1 MSGRPTSAAELRRA
15 FVKFFVDHG
24 HFAEKSASLVP
35 QDPTVLFTIAGM
47 VPFKPYLLGDEV
59 APHPR
64 VTSVQKCLRAGG
76 KHNDLDAVGT
86 NSRSLTFFEMLGNWS
101 FGDYFKEEAI
111 PLAWELI
118 TEVLGVDGDRIW
130 VTVHDDDD
138 VSAAIWLDEVGFPAA
153 RLQRTGEENWWQM
166 ADVGPCGP
174 DSELFFDKGAAY
186 GSGGGPAHGAEERY
200 VELWNL
206 VFMLYDQKADGSLV
220 ELPRRNVDTGAGLER
235 VLGVLEGVDSV
246 FETDVLFPLVDKAQS
261 LTGRRYGA
269 DPATDVSLRILA
281 DHARAMTFLVGDG
294 VMPSNEGRGYVLRRI
309 IRRAALRAFR
319 LGLDRGVVAP
329 LAETV
334 ATIMGDDYPDLRDDA
349 DLTQEILSREED
361 RFRQT
366 LRSGFSMLE
375 EELARG
381 EGVVPGDVAFR
392 LHDTYGFPIEL
403 TREVAEERG
412 RSVDDAGFEAA
423 MAEQRERGREAGR
436 RTDAADERLAAY
448 RDLVHRLGTTR
459 FSGYETTEDI
469 GTVLAVLPAEGPA
482 ESDGSRGDG
491 AGAPAGGGEPAGRRA
506 EVFLDRTPF
515 YAEAGGQVGDTGEL
529 HTSSGRARVTD
540 TTYALPGLIRH
551 HVVIVEGDIS
561 PGEEATAVVD
571 AERRDAIR
579 RNHTGTHL
587 LHWALREVL
596 GPHVAQQGSLVAPD
610 RLRFDFSHY
619 SPLSEAETERVEDL
633 VNAEVLRNQAVHTL
647 ETTKAAADARGAIA
661 FFDEKYGEVVRVV
674 EAGAHSVELCGGT
687 HVGTLG
693 MIGPLRIVSESS
705 IGANTRRIFAL
716 TGSGSIEWM
725 KAQERLLAR
734 AAELLRT
741 APGELPERIEGL
753 RQRVLASEDE
763 LAAVWSRQLAEEAER
778 LAEGGTDGMV
788 VARRDGLSRERLR
801 QLAIAVRDRPGQRA
815 AVLIGIPDEGRGVA
829 LVAAVARGG
838 DLVASEL
845 LREAAKVVG
854 GGGGNDPEVAVAGG
868 RDVAR
873 IDEALGVV
881 RAKLGLVG
889 R

>member
-1 MSGRPTSAAELRRA
+1 MSGRPTSAPEVRRA
-15 FVKFFVDHG
+15 FLDFFERHG
-24 HFAEKSASLVP
+24 HHAEKSASLIP

-59 APHPR
+59 PPHQR

-101 FGDYFKEEAI
+101 FGDYFKDLAI

-118 TEVLGVDGDRIW
+118 TEVLGVDGDRLW
-130 VTVHDDDD
+130 VTVHNDDDE
-138 VSAAIWLDEVGFPAA
+138 SAAIWVDQVGFPEA
-153 RLQRTGEENWWQM
+153 RLQRLGEDNWWQM

-174 DSELFFDKGAAY
+174 DSELFFDKGDTY
-186 GSGGGPAHGAEERY
+186 GAGGGPARGAEERY

-206 VFMLYDQKADGSLV
+206 VFMVYDQKPDGSLV

-235 VLGVLEGVDSV
+235 VLGVLQGVDSV
-246 FETDVLFPLVDKAQS
+246 FETDVLFPLIEVAQS
-261 LTGRRYGA
+261 LTGRRYGD

-319 LGLDRGVVAP
+319 LGVERAVTAP
-329 LAETV
+329 LAEAVT
-334 ATIMGDDYPDLRDDA
+334 ATMGEAYPELRRNA
-349 DLTQEILSREED
+349 DLTQAILSREED
-361 RFRQT
+361 RFRKT
-366 LRSGFSMLE
+366 LSAGSSMLE
-375 EELARG
+375 EVLAGG
-381 EGVVPGDVAFR
+381 EDVVAGSVAFR
-392 LHDTYGFPIEL
+392 LHDTYGFPIDL
-403 TREVAEERG
+403 TREVAAERG
-412 RSVDDAGFEAA
+412 RTVDDAGFEEE
-423 MAEQRERGREAGR
+423 MQKQRERGREAGQR
-436 RTDAADERLAAY
+436 IDAADEQLAAY
-448 RDLVHRLGTTR
+448 RDLVQRLGTSD
-459 FSGYETTEDI
+459 FLGYEATE
-469 GTVLAVLPAEGPA
+469 GQGRVLAVLPAEEPT
-482 ESDGSRGDG
+482 DG
-491 AGAPAGGGEPAGRRA
+491 AGAQTGESAPASRRA

-515 YAEAGGQVGDTGEL
+515 YAEAGGQVGDTGEIR
-529 HTSSGRARVTD
+529 TPTGTARVTD

-551 HVVIVEGDIS
+551 HVEVVDGTVQEGQ
-561 PGEEATAVVD
+561 EATAIVD

-619 SPLSEAETERVEDL
+619 GPLSKDETERVEDL
-633 VNAEVLRNQAVHTL
+633 VNAEVLRNQAVQTVV
-647 ETTKAAADARGAIA
+647 TTKTEADALGAIA

-674 EAGAHSVELCGGT
+674 EAGPHSVELCGGT

-693 MIGPLRIVSESS
+693 MIGPLRIVSEGS

-716 TGSGSIEWM
+716 TGSGSIDWM
-725 KAQERLLAR
+725 KEKEHLLAR

-741 APGELPERIEGL
+741 SPTDLPERIEGL
-753 RQRVLASEDE
+753 RQRVQTTEEE
-763 LAAVWSRQLAEEAER
+763 LQALWTRQLSEEAGR
-778 LAEGGTDGMV
+778 LAEGAADGLV
-788 VARRDGLSRERLR
+788 VARRDQLSRERLR
-801 QLAIAVRDRPGQRA
+801 QLAMAVRDRPGQRA
-815 AVLIGIPDEGRGVA
+815 AVLIGTPDDGRGVA

-838 DLVASEL
+838 DLVASDL
-845 LREAAKVVG
+845 LQEAAKVVG
-854 GGGGNDPEVAVAGG
+854 GGGGKDREVAVAGG

-873 IDEALGVV
+873 IDEALDAV
-881 RAKLGLVG
+881 RARLGLP
-889 R
+889 RRERA

>member
-1 MSGRPTSAAELRRA
+1 MSGRPSSAADVRRA
-15 FVKFFVDHG
+15 FVDFFVAHG
-24 HFAEKSASLVP
+24 HVAVPSASLIP

-47 VPFKPYLLGDEV
+47 VPFKPYLVGDEV

-101 FGDYFKEEAI
+101 FGDYFKELAI
-111 PLAWELI
+111 PLAWELT
-118 TEVLGVDGDRIW
+118 TEVLGVDGDRLW
-130 VTVHDDDD
+130 VTVHTDDDE
-138 VSAAIWLDEVGFPAA
+138 SAAIWLDEVGFPAA
-153 RLQRTGEENWWQM
+153 RLQRLGPDNWWQM
-166 ADVGPCGP
+166 ADVGPSGP
-174 DSELFFDKGAAY
+174 DSELFYDKGEAY
-186 GSGGGPAHGAEERY
+186 GAGGGPAHGAEERY

-235 VLGVLEGVDSV
+235 VLGVLQGVDSV
-246 FETDVLFPLVDKAQS
+246 FETDVLLPLVEMAQS
-261 LTGRRYGA
+261 LTGRRYGS

-294 VMPSNEGRGYVLRRI
+294 VVPSNEGRGYVLRRI

-319 LGLDRGVVAP
+319 LGVERGVAAP
-329 LAETV
+329 LAEAV
-334 ATIMGDDYPDLRDDA
+334 SATMGDAYPELRRNA
-349 DLTQEILSREED
+349 DRTQAILSREED

-381 EGVVPGDVAFR
+381 EDVVAGDVAFR

-403 TREVAEERG
+403 TREVAAERG
-412 RSVDDAGFEAA
+412 RAVDDPGFEAE
-423 MAEQRERGREAGR
+423 MARQRERGREAGR
-436 RTDAADERLAAY
+436 RADAADERLAAY
-448 RDLVHRLGTTR
+448 RDLVQRVGTTR
-459 FSGYETTEDI
+459 FSGYETTEDA
-469 GTVLAVLPAEGPA
+469 GEVLAVLPAQ
-482 ESDGSRGDG
+482 G
-491 AGAPAGGGEPAGRRA
+491 ADA

-515 YAEAGGQVGDTGEL
+515 YAEAGGQVGDTGEIR
-529 HTSSGRARVTD
+529 TSTGRARVTD
-540 TTYALPGLIRH
+540 TTYALPGLVRH
-551 HVVIVEGDIS
+551 HVEILEGEIS
-561 PGEEATAVVD
+561 PGQEAAAAVD
-571 AERRDAIR
+571 AERRNAIR

-619 SPLSEAETERVEDL
+619 GPLSEEETERVEDL
-633 VNAEVLRNQAVHTL
+633 VNAEVLRNQAVRTL
-647 ETTKAAADARGAIA
+647 ETTKAQADARGAIA
-661 FFDEKYGEVVRVV
+661 FFDEKYGDLVRVV

-716 TGSGSIEWM
+716 TGSPSIDWM
-725 KAQERLLAR
+725 KEQERLLAR

-753 RQRVLASEDE
+753 RQRVQASEDE
-763 LAAVWSRQLAEEAER
+763 LESLWSRQLAEEAGR
-778 LAEGGTDGMV
+778 LAEESTDGLV
-788 VARRDGLSRERLR
+788 AARRDRLSRDRLR
-801 QLAIAVRDRPGQRA
+801 QLAMAVRDRPGQRA
-815 AVLIGIPDEGRGVA
+815 AVLAGTPDGRGVA
-829 LVAAVARGG
+829 LVAAVARGSG
-838 DLVASEL
+838 LVASDL

-881 RAKLGLVG
+881 RAQLG
-889 R
+889 RA